1 MWIRP
6 QICRT
11 DLTNSVSLPPKSAPV
26 DCPPCNPGM
35 YSSGNSGCEFCVEGT
50 YSDGK
55 AECQNCPAST
65 SPNYQLQYNWWN
77 TMPLN
82 MTSEC
87 ALFSCLSFILFVD
100 VLYIRRRHGC

>member
-1 MWIRP
+1 
-6 QICRT
+6 
-11 DLTNSVSLPPKSAPV
+11 
-26 DCPPCNPGM
+26 M
-35 YSSGNSGCEFCVEGT
+35 YSSGDSGCEFCVEGT

-87 ALFSCLSFILFVD
+87 ALFSGLSFILFVD
-100 VLYIRRRHGC
+100 VLYNMFLLHKIHNQNLQMNTCLDYMVDNRLEQI